1 MIKEEKGRRREE
13 WKTGKWGRE
22 SKKVVDLGRRERGEE
37 QVVWSS
43 CPVSAAD
50 PITQLHAQGKER
62 RVILSAFPCGVRMQ
76 HTASGACECCP
87 SWDVLPSGPECVC
100 VGPKSCCS

>member
-1 MIKEEKGRRREE
+1 MIEEEKGRRRDE

-37 QVVWSS
+37 LVVWSS

-62 RVILSAFPCGVRMQ
+62 RVILSAFPCGVRV
-76 HTASGACECCP
+76 HNTASGACECCP
-87 SWDVLPSGPECVC
+87 IFQCW
-100 VGPKSCCS
+100 